1 MDQPRSNAPEF
12 TVSELAQAVKRT
24 VEDEFQYVRVRGEI
38 SGFRGQHSSG
48 HCYFT
53 LKDDQAGIDA
63 VIWKTT
69 WPRLRFKPE
78 EGLEIIATGRLT
90 TFPRSSKYQIVIEQ
104 IEPAGAGAL
113 MALLEERRRTL
124 AAEGLFAETMVTSMT
139 RHAGQSGTRIREFFE
154 GRKRDRE
161 QRS

>member
-78 EGLEIIATGRLT
+78 PPGGSPPSRARRNT
-90 TFPRSSKYQIVIEQ
+90 RSSSSRSSR
-104 IEPAGAGAL
+104 PAPA
-113 MALLEERRRTL
+113 R
-124 AAEGLFAETMVTSMT
+124 
-139 RHAGQSGTRIREFFE
+139 
-154 GRKRDRE
+154 
-161 QRS
+161 